1 MKSLFRAIILSRVT
15 NDMLSS
21 SRRNS
26 GNLRLVLKSLVS
38 SRIVAFGC
46 EIMSEEKNRG
56 VDPKGEEVF
65 FGSHHFGERKWSQ
78 PAQDTILRMFVRSV
92 GVGSTNNPLADL
104 FRYLHHLSA

>member
-1 MKSLFRAIILSRVT
+1 MILSRVT
-15 NDMLSS
+15 NDMLLS

-65 FGSHHFGERKWSQ
+65 FRFPPFWGKEMVAAC
-78 PAQDTILRMFVRSV
+78 P
-92 GVGSTNNPLADL
+92 
-104 FRYLHHLSA
+104 RYNSKDVCSECGCWIN

>member
-1 MKSLFRAIILSRVT
+1 MSRVT

-46 EIMSEEKNRG
+46 EGVLLGAKNRG
-56 VDPKGEEVF
+56 VDPKGDEVF
-65 FGSHHFGERKWSQ
+65 LGSHHFGERKWSQ

>member
-1 MKSLFRAIILSRVT
+1 MFWSRGQTQQKVGDCEKFVKGLKAIILSRVT

-65 FGSHHFGERKWSQ
+65 LGS
-78 PAQDTILRMFVRSV
+78 TILGKGNGRSL
-92 GVGSTNNPLADL
+92 PKIQ
-104 FRYLHHLSA
+104 F

>member
-1 MKSLFRAIILSRVT
+1 
-15 NDMLSS
+15 MLSS

-26 GNLRLVLKSLVS
+26 GNLRLVLNEMK
-38 SRIVAFGC
+38 FGC